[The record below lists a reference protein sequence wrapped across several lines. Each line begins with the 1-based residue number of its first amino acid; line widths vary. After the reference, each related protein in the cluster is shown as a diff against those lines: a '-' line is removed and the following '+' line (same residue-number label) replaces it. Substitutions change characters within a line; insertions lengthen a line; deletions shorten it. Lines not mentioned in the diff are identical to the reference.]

1 MKCGKDASVLE
12 SRTVRARDNKC
23 QPHERE
29 RINSSSSS
37 PNNRFITKNI
47 ENTQRKRQKIK
58 GINQEL
64 SEDDKRLKRVRGL
77 GSRRWEYSSVVRG
90 KLDSTADSH
99 SDIEVIRTS
108 EKTAYSSSSAMPTA
122 VMPAAGNITSMTKV
136 SQRFLGSNTKVKQER
151 LDQLAAVNQTG
162 GKRGRIAELD
172 NQRGKKQKIDHIMM
186 QKCMGILKNFKVDQQ
201 MIIQKRPIQADSCSS
216 RKTSTSR
223 ETSQPKVDHQPMLL
237 LGERL
242 KRARPMSISSVQKQK
257 LRMDS
262 AKSSTVH
269 KLPSNGTKSVQGP
282 FSFSSAACWN
292 ASRTGATSTLDEKQ
306 SGPTSRTFSAAA
318 CEEGLAT
325 ISYDGQLS
333 PEKAL
338 RVAKLKS
345 RFADTIRK
353 AQQRTLLSNGQNS
366 DSVSIQKEEERLEKE
381 QCEERARLEAQI
393 RSIQAARMREEAE
406 LKMKRERERE
416 AARVTLQK
424 IEKTVQF
431 EDNLEIS
438 KELETL
444 AGCKCLICFS
454 SPVGGAQDMFGGSFC
469 SPLERLG
476 LIIKDDYIEEEE
488 GDVFPK
494 ASYNEDLEEG
504 EICS

>member
-1 MKCGKDASVLE
+1 M
-12 SRTVRARDNKC
+12 
-23 QPHERE
+23 
-29 RINSSSSS
+29 I
-37 PNNRFITKNI
+37 
-47 ENTQRKRQKIK
+47 
-58 GINQEL
+58 
-64 SEDDKRLKRVRGL
+64 
-77 GSRRWEYSSVVRG
+77 
-90 KLDSTADSH
+90 
-99 SDIEVIRTS
+99 
-108 EKTAYSSSSAMPTA
+108 
-122 VMPAAGNITSMTKV
+122 KV
-136 SQRFLGSNTKVKQER
+136 SQRFWVSNTKMKQER

-172 NQRGKKQKIDHIMM
+172 NQRGKKQKIDHITM
-186 QKCMGILKNFKVDQQ
+186 QKCIGAISILN
-201 MIIQKRPIQADSCSS
+201 
-216 RKTSTSR
+216 
-223 ETSQPKVDHQPMLL
+223 
-237 LGERL
+237 
-242 KRARPMSISSVQKQK
+242 
-257 LRMDS
+257 
-262 AKSSTVH
+262 
-269 KLPSNGTKSVQGP
+269 
-282 FSFSSAACWN
+282 
-292 ASRTGATSTLDEKQ
+292 EKQ
-306 SGPTSRTFSAAA
+306 SGPTSRTFSAVV

-338 RVAKLKS
+338 RAAKLKS

-353 AQQRTLLSNGQNS
+353 AQQRTLLSN
-366 DSVSIQKEEERLEKE
+366 ERLEKEKE

-393 RSIQAARMREEAE
+393 RSIQAAQMREEAE

-431 EDNLEIS
+431 EENLEIL

-476 LIIKDDYIEEEE
+476 LILKDDYIEEED

>member
-1 MKCGKDASVLE
+1 
-12 SRTVRARDNKC
+12 
-23 QPHERE
+23 
-29 RINSSSSS
+29 
-37 PNNRFITKNI
+37 
-47 ENTQRKRQKIK
+47 
-58 GINQEL
+58 
-64 SEDDKRLKRVRGL
+64 
-77 GSRRWEYSSVVRG
+77 
-90 KLDSTADSH
+90 
-99 SDIEVIRTS
+99 
-108 EKTAYSSSSAMPTA
+108 MPTA
-122 VMPAAGNITSMTKV
+122 VMPAVGNITSMTKV

-172 NQRGKKQKIDHIMM
+172 NQRGKKQKIDHITM

-223 ETSQPKVDHQPMLL
+223 GTSQPKVDQPMLL

-262 AKSSTVH
+262 AKNSTVH
-269 KLPSNGTKSVQGP
+269 KLPSNGTKRVQG
-282 FSFSSAACWN
+282 SFNFTSAACRN

-338 RVAKLKS
+338 RAAKLKS
-345 RFADTIRK
+345 RFTDTIRK
-353 AQQRTLLSNGQNS
+353 AQQRTLLSNGRNS
-366 DSVSIQKEEERLEKE
+366 DPVSMQKEQERLEKE
-381 QCEERARLEAQI
+381 QCEERARLEVQI

-416 AARVTLQK
+416 AAPVTLQK

-431 EDNLEIS
+431 EDNLAIL

-454 SPVGGAQDMFGGSFC
+454 SPVGGAQNMFGGSFC

-476 LIIKDDYIEEEE
+476 LNMKDDYIEEED
-488 GDVFPK
+488 GDVYPK